1 MKIKLQK
8 VRLSF
13 PNLFT
18 AKKQDESSSSPP
30 TFSAG
35 FLLEPTDPQVKMIED
50 AMLQV
55 AKEKWSAKA
64 DAVYKGMKVADK
76 LALHDGDTK
85 AQYAGYEGMMFVNAN
100 NPVRPLVLDRDK
112 SPLTEQDGKPYGG
125 CYVNVSLELWA
136 QDNKFGKRINAS
148 LGGVQFVKD
157 GDRFGGGSSAD
168 ESDFDELGDGADAD
182 DDIV

>member
-1 MKIKLQK
+1 MKIKLQN

-18 AKKQDESSSSPP
+18 AKKQDADSSSPA

-35 FLLEPTDPQVKMIED
+35 FLIDPEDKQIEMIEA
-50 AMLQV
+50 AMQQV
-55 AKEKWSAKA
+55 AKDKWGAKA
-64 DAVYKGMKVADK
+64 DAVYKAMKVGDK

-85 AQYAGYEGMMFVNAN
+85 SQYAGYEGMMFINAN
-100 NPVRPLVLDRDK
+100 NPTRPLVLDRDK
-112 SPLTEQDGKPYGG
+112 SPLAEADGKPYGG
-125 CYVNVSLELWA
+125 CYVNVSLEIWA

-168 ESDFDELGDGADAD
+168 ESDFDELEEGADAD
-182 DDIV
+182 DMV